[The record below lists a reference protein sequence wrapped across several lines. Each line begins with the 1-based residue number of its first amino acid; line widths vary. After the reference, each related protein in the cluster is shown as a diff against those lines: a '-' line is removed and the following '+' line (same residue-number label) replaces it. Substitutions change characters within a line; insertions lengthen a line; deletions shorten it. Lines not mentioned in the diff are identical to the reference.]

1 MSNRVVGAEIA
12 ALPQLAVQDL
22 RTRYAEVFGEGTR
35 SGNRAWLIKRLAWR
49 LQALAEGDLSERA
62 KQRAAEL
69 ADDADLRTTAPR
81 ERETPRPVNRSNARS
96 PKADHRLP
104 PPGTVITRQ
113 YKGAHLEVL
122 VQRDG
127 FTYAGARYPTLS
139 AVAKTITGSHCNG
152 FLFFRLTGKGGAR

>member
-12 ALPQLAVQDL
+12 ALPRLAIQDL

-62 KQRAAEL
+62 RQRAAEL
-69 ADDADLRTTAPR
+69 AHDADLRTTAPR
-81 ERETPRPVNRSNARS
+81 ERVIPRPVRQSSSRAPQSDR
-96 PKADHRLP
+96 RLP

-122 VQRDG
+122 VLRDG
-127 FTYAGARYPTLS
+127 FAYAGARYSTLS

-152 FLFFRLTGKGGAR
+152 YLFFRLIGKGGAR

>member
-1 MSNRVVGAEIA
+1 MSNRGVGAEIA
-12 ALPQLAVQDL
+12 ALPQLAIEDL
-22 RTRYAEVFGEGTR
+22 RTRYAEMFGEGTR

-62 KQRAAEL
+62 KLRAAEL
-69 ADDADLRTTAPR
+69 ANDADLRTTAPR
-81 ERETPRPVNRSNARS
+81 EPRPVGRSNART
-96 PKADHRLP
+96 PKSDHRLP

-122 VQRDG
+122 VQREG

-152 FLFFRLTGKGGAR
+152 YLFFRLTGNGGDR

>member
-1 MSNRVVGAEIA
+1 MSNRSVGAEIA
-12 ALPQLAVQDL
+12 ALPQLAIQDL
-22 RTRYAEVFGEGTR
+22 RTHYAEVFGEGTR

-62 KQRAAEL
+62 KQRAAAL
-69 ADDADLRTTAPR
+69 ANDADLRTTAPR
-81 ERETPRPVNRSNARS
+81 ERSPQQPISGSNART
-96 PKADHRLP
+96 PKSDHRLP

-122 VQRDG
+122 VLREG
-127 FTYAGARYPTLS
+127 FTFAGTRYSTLS

-152 FLFFRLTGKGGAR
+152 YLFFRLTGKGGAR

>member
-12 ALPQLAVQDL
+12 ALPQLAIQDL

-49 LQALAEGDLSERA
+49 LQALAECDLSERA

-69 ADDADLRTTAPR
+69 AHDADLRTTAPR
-81 ERETPRPVNRSNARS
+81 ERATPTPIGRSNARS
-96 PKADHRLP
+96 SKADRRLP
-104 PPGTVITRQ
+104 PPGTMITRH

-122 VQRDG
+122 VLRDG

-139 AVAKTITGSHCNG
+139 AVAKTIT
-152 FLFFRLTGKGGAR
+152 